1 MAFWITSEVKLF
13 ENRTNIDREVFEN
26 TDEDEQEVTVGIFDV
41 ATTISTLDAEII
53 TDGTE
58 SESHHATYV
67 CRLLVGCDQNL
78 RKIFIQNF
86 FVLFL
91 LFPKIV

>member
-13 ENRTNIDREVFEN
+13 ENRTNIDREDFEN

-58 SESHHATYV
+58 SESHHAT
-67 CRLLVGCDQNL
+67 
-78 RKIFIQNF
+78 
-86 FVLFL
+86 
-91 LFPKIV
+91 